1 MTPSSAQDDS
11 PLREEYSI
19 ERVVPEHY
27 PLLSLLYADAFHLT
41 ISAAEI
47 EKRFDTTALGMLS
60 IGFIAIH
67 KSTNTPA
74 GYCGVFPFKAII
86 NGEEVQAAQR
96 GDTMT
101 HSKHRKKGLFILLGE
116 ATQQACKSEG
126 VKILISQPNVNS
138 YPVTVNKL
146 GWTKVDEIVRWD
158 LKLKLKTIPP
168 AKIVRKIQLLKN
180 IYSSYVKTVLRSR
193 TVDTASFHNPVQTD
207 YAKVCRDAN
216 YLLYKKTTDKYFIK
230 INGIVIWIKLTDVF
244 WIGDF
249 SNYEKVSPA
258 VIKKLRRLAFTL
270 GYNTISFNFN
280 KSLSLPPAFKA
291 FNIYN
296 SEPSCMLYVD
306 EAYKNINLVLTGADF
321 DTW

>member
-1 MTPSSAQDDS
+1 MTASSASDDS

-27 PLLSLLYADAFHLT
+27 PFLVILYADAFDVT
-41 ISAAEI
+41 ITATEI
-47 EKRFDTTALGMLS
+47 EKRFDTTALGMRS

-101 HSKHRKKGLFILLGE
+101 HSQHRKKGLFILLGE
-116 ATQQACKSEG
+116 ATQLACKNEG
-126 VKILISQPNVNS
+126 IKILISQPNVNS
-138 YPVTVNKL
+138 YPATVNKL

-158 LKLKLKTIPP
+158 LKLKLKTFPL
-168 AKIVRKIQLLKN
+168 AKVARKVRLLKN
-180 IYSSYVKTVLRSR
+180 IYSSYVRRVFRSR
-193 TVDTASFHNPVQTD
+193 TVDAASFHNTVQTD
-207 YAKVCRDAN
+207 YAKVNRDAN
-216 YLLYKKTTDKYFIK
+216 YLSYKKTTDKYFIK
-230 INGIVIWIKLTDVF
+230 IDGVVIWIKLTDVL

-249 SNYEKVSPA
+249 SDYEKVSPI
-258 VIKKLRRLAFTL
+258 VLKKLRRLAFIL

-280 KSLSLPPAFKA
+280 KSLSLPAAFQA
-291 FNIYN
+291 FNVYN
-296 SEPSCMLYVD
+296 SEPSCMLYLD
-306 EAYKNINLVLTGADF
+306 DAYKNINFVLTGADF